1 MAYRK
6 MTIPYGKEAL
16 EFEVPEEQLIFDGS
30 LPETQGLPDLETTLR
45 THLDAPIGCPPL
57 KELLKPADRILVLIE
72 DATRTTPVSTIL
84 PILVDY
90 LQEAGIPL
98 ENIEVMTAPGS
109 HRMLTDRE
117 LLDKV
122 GPDLIRKLKISQH
135 DYEDEAG
142 MLTLDPIQVCGME
155 IPVQINRKIARVDFI
170 IGIGNI
176 VPHSD
181 AGFSGGAKIMQPGIC
196 GYPTTAATHIA
207 AALLDEIPLGQVDN
221 PCRLGME
228 QVARKAG
235 LKFIVNTIKNY
246 RDEVI
251 DIVAGDFVAAHRQG
265 ALISRAAFSTPIPAP
280 ADIVIASS
288 FPADL
293 DFWQA
298 GKGVTAAYFAVK
310 PGGVIIFASP
320 CTEGLAHNHPR
331 FADWLRLSYRDIVT
345 TARTAPLTDKSVDL
359 ISADLAVCNSRAR
372 EKAEISI
379 ISGGLSQTEVEVLGF
394 RSFPTVQTALTQ
406 ALARN
411 PQATIGLLPRGGD
424 CLPIL
429 QNG

>member
-1 MAYRK
+1 
-6 MTIPYGKEAL
+6 
-16 EFEVPEEQLIFDGS
+16 
-30 LPETQGLPDLETTLR
+30 
-45 THLDAPIGCPPL
+45 
-57 KELLKPADRILVLIE
+57 
-72 DATRTTPVSTIL
+72 
-84 PILVDY
+84 
-90 LQEAGIPL
+90 
-98 ENIEVMTAPGS
+98 MTAPGS

-122 GPDLIRKLKISQH
+122 GPDLIYKLKISQH

-142 MLTLDPIQVCGME
+142 MLTLDPIQVCGVE
-155 IPVQINRKIARVDFI
+155 IPVQINRKIAQVDFI

-235 LKFIVNTIKNY
+235 LKFIINTIKNY

-251 DIVAGDFVAAHRQG
+251 DIVAGDLVAAHRQG
-265 ALISRAAFSTPIPAP
+265 ALISQAAFSTPIPAP

-331 FADWLRLSYRDIVT
+331 FTDWLRLSYREIIAA
-345 TARTAPLTDKSVDL
+345 ARTTPLTDKSIDL

-372 EKAEISI
+372 EKADIFI
-379 ISGGLSQTEVEVLGF
+379 ISGGLSQAEVEVLGF
-394 RSFPTVQTALTQ
+394 RSFTTVQAALTQ

-411 PQATIGLLPRGGD
+411 PHATIGLLPRGGD
-424 CLPIL
+424 CLPVV
-429 QNG
+429 QNK